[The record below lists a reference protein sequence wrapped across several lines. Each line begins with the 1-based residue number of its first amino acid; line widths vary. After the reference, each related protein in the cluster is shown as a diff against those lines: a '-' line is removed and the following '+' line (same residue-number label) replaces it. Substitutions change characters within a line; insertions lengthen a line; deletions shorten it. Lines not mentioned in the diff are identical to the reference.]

1 MSVMDDPEQL
11 WRAFT
16 RLTLQI
22 GVGVA
27 ALLWLLGEPLTA
39 LGLMVGMLTL
49 GGIVAFYARLARRF
63 AQPGRSGFRRMLFL
77 SGVIKYPILFLVI
90 YLIVRGGLA
99 MALGFAL
106 GVMVPL
112 VVLTILA
119 LRMK

>member
-63 AQPGRSGFRRMLFL
+63 AQPGRHGFRRVLFL
-77 SGVIKYPILFLVI
+77 SGAIKYPILFLVI